1 MAATTP
7 QDSLENWLVE
17 LNLFLLPLQRNGFKV
32 SLELPSETFRESIIR
47 SLKLYFMFGHWKP
60 VFIDGDELVKFP
72 LLIGVLKW
80 KKIAC
85 R

>member
-17 LNLFLLPLQRNGFKV
+17 LNLFLLPLQRKGFKV

>member
-80 KKIAC
+80 EKLAC